1 MFRLWK
7 KHLNLLCTHTGTR
20 IDFCPLIWFDGNWKR
35 SNFSNIW
42 IFAPKVAL
50 NLPILESISAKDTL
64 CFFLILVIK
73 GDANW
78 NLTIAIFFRLRRQMA
93 SLPMSSLKA
102 TCSNLR
108 MNLGGIASS
117 LSPKYCFNAYSKEF
131 VSLCTT
137 LQIASV
143 IKIQNKF
150 PYMSPGGAF
159 LIQLSRKTT

>member
-1 MFRLWK
+1 MEIEK
-7 KHLNLLCTHTGTR
+7 NQLL
-20 IDFCPLIWFDGNWKR
+20 
-35 SNFSNIW
+35 NIW

-143 IKIQNKF
+143 IKIWN
-150 PYMSPGGAF
+150 SF
-159 LIQLSRKTT
+159 LKYYQVALPQSSLSKNDLKWPQRSWKSTWGVRNLGTKEIRD